1 MRRILNIQ
9 WNREEEEDDESM
21 NTVAAS
27 INTKS
32 ARFQIKNNHDRTASV
47 VEWRQGNVKPTM
59 GFKCD
64 VVTFAYERLFNVTG
78 VK

>member
-9 WNREEEEDDESM
+9 WNREEEDDDKYM

-27 INTKS
+27 ISTKS
-32 ARFQIKNNHDRTASV
+32 ARFQIKNNHDRTAS

-64 VVTFAYERLFNVTG
+64 VVTFPYERLFNVTG

>member
-9 WNREEEEDDESM
+9 WNREEEDDDKYM

-32 ARFQIKNNHDRTASV
+32 ARFQIKNNHDRTAS

>member
-9 WNREEEEDDESM
+9 WNREEEDDDKYM

-27 INTKS
+27 ISTKS
-32 ARFQIKNNHDRTASV
+32 ARFQIKNNHDRTTS

-64 VVTFAYERLFNVTG
+64 VVTFAYERLFNVSS